1 MNVLS
6 INRLNNEY
14 RASINKAEAIHEL
27 NNGEYT
33 NDEGLCYQNAANIA
47 GRLASMT
54 IGSEAEHWVSAQQF
68 CQQQMRVIWNTLHP
82 SKAVEM
88 PSSGGTEPEDR
99 ANKNDQAGSGRQDE
113 AAGKDQTA
121 AKDGAKKKYADGLKQ
136 EMVDSWFKKD
146 PGYGFDEVVGMEDVK
161 NLLSNCVRDDKM
173 RALTEY
179 LGLPT
184 VQSFFFYGPPGCG
197 KTFIIE
203 AFVHELM
210 KQGYKY
216 MSLASADIHSKFS
229 GEADKILKRVFAE
242 AVDNAPC
249 IIFMD
254 EIDGV
259 CQSRDL
265 PNLSDFNMQ
274 LTTTFLT
281 CFNDL
286 VKAEREKKS
295 VIFIAATNYP
305 SNVDTAMLDRV
316 ELIPIPMP
324 DEEVRENTFRRK
336 LEKLISLD
344 EDVAWKDIV
353 EATEGYSQR
362 DINRVTQ
369 KLLMN
374 IYKKISECVKEND
387 SAAEHAVGMIKN
399 GDFRLN
405 KEMVEEV
412 FGSYKP
418 KPNADIERSL
428 NEFEAKT

>member
-1 MNVLS
+1 MDKILT
-6 INRLNNEY
+6 INRLNNEF
-14 RASINKAEAIHEL
+14 RSLLNRAEAIHAAK
-27 NNGEYT
+27 GGYS
-33 NDEGLCYQNAANIA
+33 NDEGLCYQRAAETCSK
-47 GRLASMT
+47 LATVS
-54 IGSEAEHWVSAQQF
+54 IGAEAEHWISQQQK
-68 CQQQMRVIWNTLHP
+68 CQQQMRVIWNALHP
-82 SKAVEM
+82 SQGTGAKPAADRGA
-88 PSSGGTEPEDR
+88 SASGAAAGE
-99 ANKNDQAGSGRQDE
+99 NGSGE
-113 AAGKDQTA
+113 GKPKEDPSAQE
-121 AKDGAKKKYADGLKQ
+121 KSGEKRKYADGIKQ
-136 EMVDSWFKKD
+136 EMVDSWFKED
-146 PGYGFDEVVGMEDVK
+146 PGYGFDEVVGMDSVK
-161 NLLSNCVRDDKM
+161 STLSNCVRDDKM
-173 RALTEY
+173 RELTEY

-216 MSLASADIHSKFS
+216 MSLQSGDIHSKFS

-249 IIFMD
+249 ILFMD

-281 CFNDL
+281 CFNEL
-286 VKAEREKKS
+286 VKADREKKS

-316 ELIPIPMP
+316 ELIPISMP
-324 DEEVRENTFRRK
+324 DAEVRENTFRRK
-336 LEKLISLD
+336 LEKTVRLD
-344 EDVAWKDIV
+344 DDITWKDIV
-353 EATEGYSQR
+353 EYTEGFSQR
-362 DINRVTQ
+362 DINRVIQ
-369 KLLMN
+369 KLRL
-374 IYKKISECVKEND
+374 SVFQRVTECVQGTEN
-387 SAAEHAVGMIKN
+387 AGVKAVGMIEN
-399 GDFRLN
+399 GDFRMN
-405 KEMVEEV
+405 RAMVDEV
-412 FGSYKP
+412 FQSYKP

>member
-14 RASINKAEAIHEL
+14 RASINKAEALHEF

-47 GRLASMT
+47 GRLATMT
-54 IGSEAEHWVSAQQF
+54 IGAESEHWVNAQQY

-82 SKAVEM
+82 SKAVSMGDSDESENDNKADA
-88 PSSGGTEPEDR
+88 SSHESAASQNNAETEKNGNGGT
-99 ANKNDQAGSGRQDE
+99 G
-113 AAGKDQTA
+113 
-121 AKDGAKKKYADGLKQ
+121 KKKYADGLKQ

-161 NLLSNCVRDDKM
+161 NLLNNCVRDDKM

-281 CFNDL
+281 CFNEL
-286 VKAEREKKS
+286 VKAERDKKS

-324 DEEVRENTFRRK
+324 DEKVRENTLKRK
-336 LEKLISLD
+336 IEKLISLD
-344 EDVAWKDIV
+344 RDITWDYIV

-362 DINRVTQ
+362 DINRVCQ

-374 IYKKISECVKEND
+374 VYQKVSECVKDNG
-387 SAAEHAVGMIKN
+387 SAAENAVGMIKN

-405 KEMVEEV
+405 KEMVDEV